1 MEIESLE
8 AIPYS
13 LPFREPYVT
22 SRGRLLE
29 RELLAV
35 RVRSDGL
42 EGWGET
48 AALSL
53 RGGAGIAEL
62 AAEIEGVCR
71 EALMGGGFDP
81 GRIWSALARCRSRGA
96 SHPALAA
103 VDIALHD
110 LAGKAAGEPVW
121 KLLGATAA
129 SPVVCNATLPAANPT
144 TLRELAERWAAD
156 GFRTFKL
163 KMGLASDMAQ
173 IATVR
178 SVLGPEVKIRIDA
191 NAAWSVSQAVERLG
205 AMARHTVELAEEP
218 VSGLEQL
225 AELRSQ
231 TRVPL
236 AADESVVTQRDAR
249 RAVELGACDLAAVK
263 LAKVGGIVAALEIA
277 GEIPVYLSSALEG
290 PVGIA
295 AAAHCAQALPPRP
308 ETAGLAHG
316 LATER
321 LFSQSVG
328 RGARASGDTLRVG
341 DEPGLGVEVDIEALE
356 TRRIAQD

>member
-1 MEIESLE
+1 MKVESLE
-8 AIPYS
+8 AIPYT

-29 RELLAV
+29 RDLLLV
-35 RVRSDGL
+35 RARSDGL

-53 RGGAGIAEL
+53 RGGAGIAEV
-62 AAEIEGVCR
+62 AAEVQGACR
-71 EALMGGGFDP
+71 EALTDGGFDP
-81 GRIWSALARCRSRGA
+81 HRIWSALARCRNRGA
-96 SHPALAA
+96 GAPALAA

-110 LAGKAAGEPVW
+110 LAGQAEGVPVW
-121 KLLGATAA
+121 KLLGADAA

-173 IATVR
+173 IATIR

-191 NAAWSVSQAVERLG
+191 NAAWNLDDATEKLRALG
-205 AMARHTVELAEEP
+205 RHNVELAEEP
-218 VSGLEQL
+218 VAGLEQL
-225 AELRSQ
+225 AALRAR
-231 TRVPL
+231 TRIPL
-236 AADESVVTQRDAR
+236 AADESIAGPRDAR
-249 RAVELGACDLAAVK
+249 RAVELGSCSLAAVK
-263 LAKVGGIVAALEIA
+263 LAKVGGIAEALAVAD
-277 GEIPVYLSSALEG
+277 EIPVYLSSALEG

-295 AAAHCAQALPPRP
+295 AAAHCAQALPKHAA
-308 ETAGLAHG
+308 TADIAHG

-321 LFSQSVG
+321 LFSETVG
-328 RGARASGDTLRVG
+328 RGAASTGDTLTVG
-341 DEPGLGVEVDIEALE
+341 NTPGLGVEIDTEALQS
-356 TRRIAQD
+356 RRIT